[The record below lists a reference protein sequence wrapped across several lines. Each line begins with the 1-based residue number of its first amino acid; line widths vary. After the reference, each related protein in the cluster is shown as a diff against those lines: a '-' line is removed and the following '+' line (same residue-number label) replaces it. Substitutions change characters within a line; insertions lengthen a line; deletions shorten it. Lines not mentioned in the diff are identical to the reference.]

1 MDPTTK
7 ENAHP
12 DAIREPCADATSQM
26 KESSVEDEQECIWA
40 PILDDKDLQGDF
52 LEDIS
57 PTQSQDA
64 NLDAI
69 AVGILESWTTFDK
82 QLVESLSAYSNANSM
97 SRDTPP
103 EDASTSTEQVE
114 GEEAPV
120 ETGQP
125 ELLST
130 SESTSDQKQGEV
142 QGITEWKECVASI
155 PDVAAPNI
163 FSVIN
168 PFDYGQQIQ
177 QRKPPSFVVSF
188 RDQTSPIPLALSKP
202 VIREDGLLLVGTEA
216 STYTTSLPTY
226 QHQMMATNYRTPT
239 HLTNVA
245 IAGEVRDLNWV
256 NHNIVAA
263 AVGKDIHFYHVD
275 LHAALASCQLM
286 AGSSIMVHSDAIREI
301 ATSRSIGPYLLT
313 GGFDETVC
321 VSDLRSLGGNGSN
334 SLLIKY
340 DAFDVVSSVRWSM
353 TEGQLSWT
361 TDGGDFQLAD
371 VRLRAAQI
379 QTVLSKCWNVH
390 LFGGLFAHEYLD
402 PFKVALGFEMGQML
416 ILDTRMPRLQTGHYH
431 LLSSP
436 LLSNGELQRS
446 RCMPKT
452 LAVFGMGSFAFTET
466 NSIANLCEE
475 SRFTLPH
482 ETYVRG
488 AFQDHNCK
496 TSGDF
501 SFDSDS
507 LLGVSDK

>member
-163 FSVIN
+163 FSAIN

-177 QRKPPSFVVSF
+177 QRKPPSFVRFHSSCHS
-188 RDQTSPIPLALSKP
+188 RC
-202 VIREDGLLLVGTEA
+202 R
-216 STYTTSLPTY
+216 LP
-226 QHQMMATNYRTPT
+226 
-239 HLTNVA
+239 
-245 IAGEVRDLNWV
+245 
-256 NHNIVAA
+256 
-263 AVGKDIHFYHVD
+263 
-275 LHAALASCQLM
+275 
-286 AGSSIMVHSDAIREI
+286 
-301 ATSRSIGPYLLT
+301 
-313 GGFDETVC
+313 
-321 VSDLRSLGGNGSN
+321 
-334 SLLIKY
+334 
-340 DAFDVVSSVRWSM
+340 AFDYRSSPSAIKPARYRSVRSFASM
-353 TEGQLSWT
+353 T
-361 TDGGDFQLAD
+361 
-371 VRLRAAQI
+371 RL
-379 QTVLSKCWNVH
+379 
-390 LFGGLFAHEYLD
+390 
-402 PFKVALGFEMGQML
+402 
-416 ILDTRMPRLQTGHYH
+416 
-431 LLSSP
+431 
-436 LLSNGELQRS
+436 
-446 RCMPKT
+446 
-452 LAVFGMGSFAFTET
+452 
-466 NSIANLCEE
+466 
-475 SRFTLPH
+475 
-482 ETYVRG
+482 
-488 AFQDHNCK
+488 
-496 TSGDF
+496 
-501 SFDSDS
+501 
-507 LLGVSDK
+507 